1 MVLWTRAHHSLRCC
15 NLENDMLEDAD
26 FFTYNKY
33 DKYTMYHPKHHYL
46 YFVCSRIKVAV
57 VQSDT
62 WVQVQV
68 SAKVLH

>member
-1 MVLWTRAHHSLRCC
+1 
-15 NLENDMLEDAD
+15 
-26 FFTYNKY
+26 
-33 DKYTMYHPKHHYL
+33 MYHSKHHYL

-62 WVQVQV
+62 RVQVQV

>member
-1 MVLWTRAHHSLRCC
+1 
-15 NLENDMLEDAD
+15 MLEDAD

-62 WVQVQV
+62 RVQVQV